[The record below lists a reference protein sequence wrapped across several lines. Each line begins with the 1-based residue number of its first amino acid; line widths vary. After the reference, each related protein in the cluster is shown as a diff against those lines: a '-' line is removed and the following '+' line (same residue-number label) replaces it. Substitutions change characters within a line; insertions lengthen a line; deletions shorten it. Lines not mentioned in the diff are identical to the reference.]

1 LDQRNWCSSCNQGA
15 RLVYRWVQDEWRT
28 GAGVYGQSVGRR
40 LSFSLG
46 RHATV
51 FQAEIYAILA
61 CVYEIQL
68 QNRSEK
74 YVSTCSNS
82 QAALKALKAVRTTSP
97 LVQQCQ
103 KALNDISTRYAVG
116 LYWVPG
122 HAGPEPALGVS
133 RRDIQNKLNPW
144 LVNQHCAKW
153 RSLGDTQRQA
163 WELIS
168 GPGLGA
174 KTKVMSFNRA
184 QSRAVIGLLTG
195 HNTLRRH
202 LYLLGLQDSPLCRKC
217 GVMEGTRVFTSSSVT
232 SLKLSLCNCCWFGH
246 V

>member
-1 LDQRNWCSSCNQGA
+1 LDQRNWCSSWNQGA

-74 YVSTCSNS
+74 YVSTCSDS

-122 HAGPEPALGVS
+122 LAGIRGNEIADELASGGSGLLFLGPEPALGVS
-133 RRDIQNKLNPW
+133 RRDIQNKLNRW

-174 KTKVMSFNRA
+174 KTKVMSFN
-184 QSRAVIGLLTG
+184 
-195 HNTLRRH
+195 
-202 LYLLGLQDSPLCRKC
+202 P
-217 GVMEGTRVFTSSSVT
+217 
-232 SLKLSLCNCCWFGH
+232 
-246 V
+246 